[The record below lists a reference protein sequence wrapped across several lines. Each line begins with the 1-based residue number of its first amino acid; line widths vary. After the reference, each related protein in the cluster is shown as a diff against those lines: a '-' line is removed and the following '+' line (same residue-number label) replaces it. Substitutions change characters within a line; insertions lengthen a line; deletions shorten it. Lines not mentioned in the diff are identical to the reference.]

1 MPSATSHHPIR
12 RALRWRLPYR
22 RRAAELFRF
31 LLRSGYS
38 CTALAPAA
46 LRRRSKQGHRPPPGH
61 KRPPQTPACA
71 SARSDRQR
79 PFRANW
85 RPYRRRSDRTA
96 PGKGPQPPPSTSA
109 GARPSTNAAPGGQNG
124 HLPYPARP
132 SPDKTTVLAPA
143 SRSCHRWPQWC
154 RAAAAIALVCAVLG
168 GCTGEQFQ
176 KGYILPPGAL
186 EQIPIGAS
194 QDQVLIVMGTPS
206 TVATLNGEV
215 FYYISQRSER
225 PIAFMNQKVVDQ
237 RVIAIYFDRNR
248 QVQRLANYGLQDGKI
263 FDFISRTTPTSGQEL
278 SYLTPLFKLLS
289 FN

>member
-1 MPSATSHHPIR
+1 MLQSEVLPGTSTPRGMQGDGTNSGMIETSPTR
-12 RALRWRLPYR
+12 PRVPLPRALTARWR
-22 RRAAELFRF
+22 
-31 LLRSGYS
+31 GI
-38 CTALAPAA
+38 
-46 LRRRSKQGHRPPPGH
+46 
-61 KRPPQTPACA
+61 
-71 SARSDRQR
+71 
-79 PFRANW
+79 
-85 RPYRRRSDRTA
+85 
-96 PGKGPQPPPSTSA
+96 
-109 GARPSTNAAPGGQNG
+109 
-124 HLPYPARP
+124 
-132 SPDKTTVLAPA
+132 
-143 SRSCHRWPQWC
+143 

-168 GCTGEQFQ
+168 GCAEQFQ

-225 PIAFMNQKVVDQ
+225 PVAFMNQRVVDQ
-237 RVIAIYFDRNR
+237 RVIAIYFDKNR

-289 FN
+289 FH

>member
-1 MPSATSHHPIR
+1 MLQSCVLPGTSTPRATQGDGTSSGMTETSQRNR
-12 RALRWRLPYR
+12 RVCSPRGPLAR
-22 RRAAELFRF
+22 RRGMRAV
-31 LLRSGYS
+31 
-38 CTALAPAA
+38 
-46 LRRRSKQGHRPPPGH
+46 
-61 KRPPQTPACA
+61 A
-71 SARSDRQR
+71 S
-79 PFRANW
+79 
-85 RPYRRRSDRTA
+85 
-96 PGKGPQPPPSTSA
+96 
-109 GARPSTNAAPGGQNG
+109 
-124 HLPYPARP
+124 
-132 SPDKTTVLAPA
+132 
-143 SRSCHRWPQWC
+143 
-154 RAAAAIALVCAVLG
+154 IALLCAVLV

-225 PIAFMNQKVVDQ
+225 PVAFMNQRLVDQ
-237 RVIAIYFDRNR
+237 RVIAIYFDKNR
-248 QVQRLANYGLQDGKI
+248 QVKRLANYGLQDGKI